1 MARLSPLP
9 KSDWSPELNDYIESF
24 RAANRKNNPLGQRR
38 TRPAGANLLG
48 TLASYPALAQAFL
61 TFNGHVLYGS
71 TLSNRERELVV
82 LRVAARRRC
91 DYEWAQHVVLG
102 EDAGLSAEEI
112 SRIAEGPGA
121 AEWTSPD
128 RTMLRAVD
136 ELLDQAEVSPDTW
149 RALAEFFDDHQL
161 MDLVFTVGTYELV
174 AMALRSF
181 GVEPEPDLV
190 PYLPSHSQEPTA

>member
-1 MARLSPLP
+1 MARISPLS
-9 KSDWSPELNDYIESF
+9 KSDWSPDLRDYIEEF
-24 RAANRKNNPLGQRR
+24 RAANRKNNPLGERK

-48 TLASYPALAQAFL
+48 TLACHPTLAQAFL

-82 LRVAARRRC
+82 LRVAALRKC

-102 EDAGLSAEEI
+102 EDAGLTADEI
-112 SRIAEGPGA
+112 SRLTEGPDA
-121 AEWTSPD
+121 PDWTRED
-128 RTMLRAVD
+128 RAMLKAVD
-136 ELLDQAEVSPDTW
+136 ELLDRAEVSAETW
-149 RALAEFFDDHQL
+149 KALSEFFDDHQL

-190 PYLPSHSQEPTA
+190 PYLPDGA